1 MVASREKL
9 LASQPAAVAAKEAF
23 VAEYIA
29 GRVDCSV
36 GLGVNQSGDDWT
48 MKVFAPSSAA
58 ARELPDHFRNFDV
71 EVQVTGPAGAY
82 E

>member
-1 MVASREKL
+1 
-9 LASQPAAVAAKEAF
+9 
-23 VAEYIA
+23 
-29 GRVDCSV
+29 
-36 GLGVNQSGDDWT
+36 VNQSGDDWT

-71 EVQVTGPAGAY
+71 EVQVTGPAVAY